1 MSTAEGFKKRP
12 DSARARC
19 DAAHHARA
27 ERFVLGRVL
36 VGRLNQNEMIQ
47 GSSALIRQR
56 GEEAMRKCA
65 GEDRVSKKNA
75 DQKTKVRKPI
85 RKLAK
90 KAKFSSASPDVI
102 IVKKYVVRLDAD
114 ERERCNEIIG
124 KGKSSAKRQLK
135 ARILLKADV
144 SKNGEAWSDSRI
156 IEALATTPSMVYR
169 VRKQLVEEGFEA
181 VLSRKQRQT
190 SAIAR
195 IFDGEK
201 EARLIQLACSQAP
214 EGRAR
219 WTLSLLADKVVELKI
234 VPAASRS
241 TVGLTLKK
249 TFSSPISRS
258 NGLFPRIKTPLL

>member
-1 MSTAEGFKKRP
+1 MRNRVGKERDIKCRSKVKMSEREIKKSP
-12 DSARARC
+12 D
-19 DAAHHARA
+19 
-27 ERFVLGRVL
+27 
-36 VGRLNQNEMIQ
+36 
-47 GSSALIRQR
+47 
-56 GEEAMRKCA
+56 K
-65 GEDRVSKKNA
+65 
-75 DQKTKVRKPI
+75 KTKVRKPL
-85 RKLAK
+85 RKPTK
-90 KAKFSSASPDVI
+90 KVNLSSESSDGI
-102 IVKKYVVRLDAD
+102 IVKKYVVRLSAD
-114 ERERCNEIIG
+114 EHEICNEVIS

-144 SKNGEAWSDSRI
+144 SKDGEGWSDSRI

-190 SAIAR
+190 PAVSR

-201 EARLIQLACSQAP
+201 EAKLIQLACSQAP

-241 TVGLTLKK
+241 TVGITLKK

-258 NGLFPRIKTPLL
+258 NGSFPLSKTPLS